1 LESKLNTNRHKTG
14 GVDYKK
20 TLNPC
25 SNNLLITVLLHYPL
39 IMPNKFLK
47 LPRIY
52 ISAAHKSSG
61 KTTLSIGM
69 CAALSKQGLQVQ
81 PFKKGPDYIDP
92 LWLSKASDRS
102 CHNLDF
108 NTQSHDEILSTL
120 QYYGQGADINIIE
133 GNLGLYD
140 GMALDG
146 SDSNAA
152 VAKLTKSPV
161 VLVIDTRGV
170 TRGVAPLL
178 LGYQQFDK
186 DIEIAGVIYN
196 MSNGGRHE
204 TKLRAVTK
212 EYTDIPVLGVV
223 KKNPLM
229 LVDERHLGLMPSNEN
244 KQASQKIAD
253 IAKIVA
259 DSVDLDALMAV
270 ANSADKLE
278 NIKPFNLNN
287 ISLKDTDSNK
297 KLRLGICEDSAFGF
311 YYAGDKLALQQAGA
325 ELVSFS
331 PLVDKKLPDDLDGL
345 FIGGGFPETHMD
357 QLAENTSMRKSIYQA
372 IENGLPTYA
381 ECGGLMYLSQNLY
394 WNEQSAPM
402 VGIIPADAQMY
413 NKPQGRGYVKLE
425 ETEAMPWQIV
435 TDKDENK
442 ADEAERQIIN
452 AHEFHYSS
460 INDVKAM
467 ESKGRF
473 AYKVHRGFGITG
485 EYDGWVYKNLL
496 ANYSHMRD
504 TESFRWARRF
514 MSFIKGV
521 KTSL

>member
-1 LESKLNTNRHKTG
+1 MS
-14 GVDYKK
+14 
-20 TLNPC
+20 
-25 SNNLLITVLLHYPL
+25 
-39 IMPNKFLK
+39 
-47 LPRIY
+47 RIY

-61 KTTLSIGM
+61 KTTLSIGL
-69 CAALSKQGLQVQ
+69 CAAFHQQGLTVQ

-92 LWLSKASDRS
+92 LWLSKASGRS

-120 QYYGQGADINIIE
+120 QHYGQGADINIIE

-204 TKLRAVTK
+204 TKLRAVTE

-229 LVDERHLGLMPSNEN
+229 VVDERHLGLMPSNES
-244 KQASQKIAD
+244 KVASQKIAD

-259 DSVDLDALMAV
+259 DSVDLKAV
-270 ANSADKLE
+270 MGIATSAESLQ
-278 NIKPFNLNN
+278 NVKPLNLNN
-287 ISLKDTDSNK
+287 IETNK

-311 YYAGDKLALQQAGA
+311 YYAGDKLALEQAGA
-325 ELVSFS
+325 ELISFS
-331 PLVDKKLPDDLDGL
+331 PLDDEKLPDNLDGL

-357 QLAENTSMRKSIYQA
+357 QLGDNKSIRESIYDA

-402 VGIIPADAQMY
+402 VGIIPADTQMHD
-413 NKPQGRGYVKLE
+413 KPQGRGYVKLE
-425 ETEAMPWQIV
+425 ETDAMPWAQGK
-435 TDKDENK
+435 TDASGE
-442 ADEAERQIIN
+442 IIN

-460 INDVKAM
+460 IDDVTAM
-467 ESKGRF
+467 ESKGDF

-485 EYDGWVYKNLL
+485 EHDGWVYKNLL

-504 TESFRWARRF
+504 TDSFHWASRF
-514 MSFIKGV
+514 MAFVSNINEKS
-521 KTSL
+521 K